1 MLGHTGAISEV
12 DIIGVLHQSSY
23 VPSFAQFCFPAELT
37 VQRKDGMKKHKDG
50 RPEAWRQGASEKRE
64 IQTYS
69 FVHKNDILE
78 GTYLHLVTNVISLWL
93 FKDHIVYVNGPGFIT
108 A

>member
-1 MLGHTGAISEV
+1 
-12 DIIGVLHQSSY
+12 
-23 VPSFAQFCFPAELT
+23 
-37 VQRKDGMKKHKDG
+37 MKKHKDG

-78 GTYLHLVTNVISLWL
+78 GTYLHLVTNVIHFSFSRIILCMSM
-93 FKDHIVYVNGPGFIT
+93 VQVS
-108 A
+108 